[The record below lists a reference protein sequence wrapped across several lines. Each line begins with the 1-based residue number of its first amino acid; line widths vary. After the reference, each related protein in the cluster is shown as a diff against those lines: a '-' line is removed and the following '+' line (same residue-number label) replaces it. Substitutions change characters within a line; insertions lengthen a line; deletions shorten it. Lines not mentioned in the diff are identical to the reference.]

1 MATWRPKYQPPI
13 WKTNDNPRAT
23 AHKERQ
29 SVLTAVMQSLLR
41 QALVGP
47 PANVSVQALTNDS
60 VVIQWDF
67 DEAANGGLAD
77 GFVVKYIH
85 EPGREEHSAQNMDS
99 WKPQSV
105 MDPKARHLEIG
116 KLTAHKPYAFC
127 VLAIKNS
134 RLGPCSDPPT
144 TIEKLVP
151 TRVVQNLH
159 VQYKTSQSVALHWD
173 FDSTLSQNSNLGFYI
188 KQTGIKMYRTQFLK
202 PEKLTAPGFER
213 RISGTER
220 NFLWSN
226 LRPYMNYTFK
236 VGVYSLDDGKVFWP
250 RELTVRTDPTGP
262 PLVDTPEFVESKQ
275 TSTVDLKIT
284 PATEEHGPISHYWI
298 VIIPGNYSKEDVMN
312 VDPQH
317 LIQATNRWHQNLQ
330 KMPKISA
337 KPAKRD
343 LQRFEREA
351 HYVKVWEMNGGNIYN
366 MGGVEETEGQLED
379 FNVFDDEK
387 MISESSFDSDNARE
401 LSWTEEKFADG
412 ETLTF
417 SREQF
422 QKDAVVL
429 LTDSNDFDEEV
440 DAEQKAGVQEEKVSR
455 KRKLSLLGWDE
466 DKITPIKNKRVKRSK
481 RRHRRHGDRK
491 TREPISML
499 SPKSLQGVYVTAQLS
514 AIQVEKMMIDN
525 TLFTV
530 GDGKEYGG
538 FWNMPLDHDAQ
549 FRVMSRAF
557 AAEQSNTRYDRPFE
571 YRAPMQE
578 PASKLFTDSM
588 ISEPFSAKPV
598 LMSRIASRTSTIL
611 FLGPAIALIFLVLV
625 VGMLVAWYL
634 KCSRKGSP
642 ARNFSLGNGT
652 LSNRHGSITKIA
664 LGSDFAQINGNGN
677 GLYNNPGARLN
688 ETSKL
693 LNGHSNGGADLPNN
707 MQLTNQYATT
717 PRNGNYHQSDNGMFD
732 IYGHQSISQSN
743 LNDGFTD
750 GIYGHHTLPNMHAGG
765 MGMGTLGMGQNGT
778 LGMGQMN
785 GLGGINGLG
794 QGIGEGIMNPLSA
807 HHSMALNGYNVDQAI
822 PMNEFRMRVESLKA
836 NGNDGFIKEFESI
849 DTDQHFTWENSN
861 MEVNKPK
868 NRYANVIAY
877 DHSRVVLKT
886 VTRSATGGPRA
897 LGIDGCYDE
906 EEEPGSDYINANYI
920 NGYSKKEKA
929 YIATQGPLPETFADF
944 WRMVW
949 EQDSAIIVMLTK
961 LEERSRIKCSQYWP
975 SKVTATYGH
984 IRVTVLDT
992 NELAH
997 YTIRTMRLE
1006 HMQEKQ
1012 VREIKHAQFTSWPD
1026 HGVPDHPTP
1035 FLMFLKRVRTLNPH
1049 NAGPIITHCSAG
1061 VGRTGA
1067 YIVVDCMTESIHA
1080 QGAVDIYGCVKSLR
1094 AQRIYMVQTDEQY
1107 VFIHD
1112 AVLDAINSGST
1123 EIPVSK
1129 FEKHISTHIVGPS
1142 NTVDREFESLLALQ
1156 PPNASFHAA
1165 TMPFNIK
1172 KNRSPNQLPY
1182 DSNRVQLSRIR
1193 DVEGSDYINASWI
1206 DSYRKRGQFIAAQA
1220 PMMDTVIEF
1229 WRMIWECDVG
1239 IVVYLNGIPDSI
1251 PKKEHEKYAE
1261 YWPQHAS
1268 MLRYDQY
1275 LVETK
1280 KFVENET
1287 YALREFEVTDDVTKE
1302 TRTIR
1307 HMQYLRWPERDLPD
1321 NETSFNQYIQLVSQT
1336 QQQFGYSGPILVHCT
1351 NGAARTGVFIAMSII
1366 MERIAAEN
1374 VVDVFTTV
1382 KMLRAQRPNM
1392 VESKRE
1398 LVFIYMAAL
1407 DFISQ

>member
-1 MATWRPKYQPPI
+1 MRHGDEFTAPFTDDLNSTRRTTTPMSSDEKEPFDEGPTTTSTEPTTTWLAPDPADPEFIWHFPNEQPIVISPELCKQGILMRFEELVNQLSTGWKYHVANTEGI
-13 WKTNDNPRAT
+13 KDAW
-23 AHKERQ
+23 RQ
-29 SVLTAVMQSLLR
+29 FEKFYENVCSYTG
-41 QALVGP
+41 ALVGP
-47 PANVSVQALTNDS
+47 PANVTVQALTNDS
-60 VVIQWDF
+60 VVVQWDF
-67 DEAANGGLAD
+67 DEGANGGLAD

-85 EPGREEHSAQNMDS
+85 EPGREEHSSQNMDL

-105 MDPKARHLEIG
+105 MDPKARHLEVG
-116 KLTAHKPYAFC
+116 RLTAHKPYAFC

-144 TIEKLVP
+144 TIEKIFP

-173 FDSTLSQNSNLGFYI
+173 FDSTLTHNTNLGFYI
-188 KQTGIKMYRTQFLK
+188 KQSGTKTYRTQFLK
-202 PEKLTAPGFER
+202 EETLTAPGFER

-236 VGVYSLDDGKVFWP
+236 VGVYSLDDGKVYWP

-262 PLVDTPEFVESKQ
+262 PLVDTPTFVESKQ
-275 TSTVDLKIT
+275 LGTAELRIP

-298 VIIPGNYSKEDVMN
+298 VIIPGNYSKEDVLN

-330 KMPKISA
+330 PKISA
-337 KPAKRD
+337 KSAKRRD
-343 LQRFEREA
+343 LRSLDARENSA
-351 HYVKVWEMNGGNIYN
+351 W
-366 MGGVEETEGQLED
+366 ETELTADSEVLRFNEELAVLLPTED
-379 FNVFDDEK
+379 SGV
-387 MISESSFDSDNARE
+387 DSDFE
-401 LSWTEEKFADG
+401 I
-412 ETLTF
+412 
-417 SREQF
+417 
-422 QKDAVVL
+422 
-429 LTDSNDFDEEV
+429 DEIL
-440 DAEQKAGVQEEKVSR
+440 QEEAEKSR
-455 KRKLSLLGWDE
+455 KRKLPMLGWDDGE
-466 DKITPIKNKRVKRSK
+466 EEYPRKTKRVKRIAK
-481 RRHRRHGDRK
+481 RRHRRHDRK
-491 TREPISML
+491 PREPIASL
-499 SPKSLQGVYVTAQLS
+499 SARSLQGVYVTAQLS
-514 AIQVEKMMIDN
+514 SIQVENMMRDSK
-525 TLFTV
+525 TFTI

-538 FWNMPLDHDAQ
+538 FWNMPLGTDAQ
-549 FRVMSRAF
+549 YRVMSRAF
-557 AAEQSNTRYDRPFE
+557 AVDQSNSRYERPFE

-588 ISEPFSAKPV
+588 ISEPFSSRPA
-598 LMSRIASRTSTIL
+598 MISRIASRTSNIF
-611 FLGPAIALIFLVLV
+611 FLGPAIALVFIVLII
-625 VGMLVAWYL
+625 GMLVAWYL
-634 KCSRKGSP
+634 KCSKKGSP

-652 LSNRHGSITKIA
+652 LTNRHGSITKIA

-677 GLYNNPGARLN
+677 GLYNPTARLN

-693 LNGHSNGGADLPNN
+693 LNGHANGGADLNGHANGHLNSMNTLNN
-707 MQLTNQYATT
+707 PYSTA
-717 PRNGNYHQSDNGMFD
+717 PRNANYHQNDTALFD
-732 IYGHQSISQSN
+732 MYAPNGHQPISMSQNN
-743 LNDGFTD
+743 LHDGAMFTD
-750 GIYGHHTLPNMHAGG
+750 NIYGHHTLP
-765 MGMGTLGMGQNGT
+765 
-778 LGMGQMN
+778 
-785 GLGGINGLG
+785 
-794 QGIGEGIMNPLSA
+794 P
-807 HHSMALNGYNVDQAI
+807 HHSMAMSGGFGQ
-822 PMNEFRMRVESLKA
+822 PMNQPIPLSDFRSHVDRLKM
-836 NGNDGFIKEFESI
+836 NGNEGFIKEFESI
-849 DTDQHFTWENSN
+849 DTDQHFTWDNSN
-861 MEVNKPK
+861 LEVNKPK
-868 NRYANVIAY
+868 NRYANVVAY
-877 DHSRVVLKT
+877 DHSRVILKT

-897 LGIDGCYDE
+897 LGLDAVYDE

-920 NGYSKKEKA
+920 NGYFKEKA

-949 EQDSAIIVMLTK
+949 EQESAVIVMLTK
-961 LEERSRIKCSQYWP
+961 LEERSRVKCSQYWP
-975 SKVTATYGH
+975 SKGSAMYGH
-984 IRVTVLDT
+984 IRVTLVDT

-1006 HMQEKQ
+1006 HMAEKQ
-1012 VREIKHAQFTSWPD
+1012 IREIKHAQFTSWPD

-1067 YIVVDCMTESIHA
+1067 YIVVDCMTERIHA
-1080 QGAVDIYGCVKSLR
+1080 ENSVDIYGCVKELR
-1094 AQRIYMVQTDEQY
+1094 AQRMYMVQTDEQY

-1112 AVLDAINSGST
+1112 AVLDAITSGST
-1123 EIPVSK
+1123 EIPASK
-1129 FEKHISTHIVGPS
+1129 FQQHINTHILGQNS
-1142 NTVDREFESLLALQ
+1142 SLDREFESLMALQ

-1165 TMPFNIK
+1165 SMPFNLP

-1220 PMMDTVIEF
+1220 PMRDTVIDF

-1239 IVVYLNGIPDSI
+1239 IVVYLNGIPDTV
-1251 PKKEHEKYAE
+1251 PPHEHDKYAE
-1261 YWPQHAS
+1261 YWPQTFH

-1275 LVETK
+1275 LVESK
-1280 KFVENET
+1280 KFVEYEA

-1307 HMQYLRWPERDLPD
+1307 HIQYLRWPDRDLP
-1321 NETSFNQYIQLVSQT
+1321 ETEASFNQYIQLVSQT

-1366 MERIAAEN
+1366 IERIAAES

-1392 VESKRE
+1392 VESRRE
-1398 LVFIYMAAL
+1398 LEFIYMAAL
-1407 DFISQ
+1407 DYMSQL